1 MGLPAALAATA
12 GVLKATGDVMSGVFD
27 AQAIDAQTKE
37 YKMNAQQSR
46 YAARQAYQ
54 EGAMAIN
61 QQTDAAR
68 KEIATG
74 VASMSAAGNIGT
86 SAQAALIQG
95 YFNLGKDVSALKY
108 KYGNEAIQHINRANI
123 LDYNAGIS
131 ESNRKNRILSSWLG
145 AGTSLVSGAGNAAYF
160 AGAGGK

>member
-86 SAQAALIQG
+86 SAQAALMQG

-108 KYGNEAIQHINRANI
+108 KYSNEAIQHINRANI
-123 LDYNAGIS
+123 LDYNADIS
-131 ESNRKNRILSSWLG
+131 ESNRKNRILSSWLS

-160 AGAGGK
+160 AGAGGN